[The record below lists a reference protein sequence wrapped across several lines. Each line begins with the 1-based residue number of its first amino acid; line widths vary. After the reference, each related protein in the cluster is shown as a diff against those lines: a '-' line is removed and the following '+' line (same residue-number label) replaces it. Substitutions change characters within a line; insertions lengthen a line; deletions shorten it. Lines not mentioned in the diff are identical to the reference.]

1 MTLLSVK
8 NLTKIGRE
16 APLFTDVTFG
26 LNLGEKA
33 ALIGRNGTG
42 KSTLLNCIAGTLAPD
57 NGTAIF
63 NKESGVSFLPQNPIY
78 NPDDTIN
85 KHIFNETNFEGKISN
100 TSPKLAII
108 KYYETLC
115 EKLAENQDIDQ
126 NEAFHKEYEF
136 INNLMNEKN
145 LWNYEAEVKSILEI
159 LGIYNGND
167 SKSLERKMGSLSGG
181 MIKKVALAKVLVEDS
196 KLLLLDEPTNHLDI
210 KTITWLQD
218 YLATTEKSVLMVT
231 HDRYFLDM
239 VCTDIYELEH
249 GKFNHY
255 KGNFST
261 YLEKKQ
267 TELEIAQNTERR
279 IESVLRTER
288 DWLMR
293 GPCARGTKARARVDN
308 IHRLINREK
317 LKEDKVFAFEVV
329 GRRLGGK
336 ILEINGIS
344 KDFQKANTKEKVSVI
359 KDFSYIF
366 KKGERIGVFGNNG
379 SGKSTFLNIITGNLE
394 PDSGSV
400 EKGLN
405 TVFAYYQQ
413 NPEFKDVSLT
423 CLEYIKEAAEYVTT
437 NDGKTLSATQM
448 LEQFGFEGKI
458 QYSPVSTLSGGERK
472 RLFLVRLLISN
483 PNFLV
488 LDEPTNDFD
497 IFTMSILESFL
508 QDFAGCLLIVSHDR
522 YFMDKIAD
530 TLFILEDDGSISGYV
545 GKCSE
550 YIEFK
555 KEEEKLKKAEE
566 KANAAKSAAAANK
579 TGTAAVEEKT
589 VEQSQKPEQ
598 VRKRTFKEQKEFE
611 ELENQIFEMEER
623 KEELESILSG
633 GESNHEKIAEAGKE
647 YATLQENL
655 EKMYSRWEELGVLR
669 PY

>member
-1 MTLLSVK
+1 MNLLSVK

-33 ALIGRNGTG
+33 ALIGRNGSG
-42 KSTLLNCIAGTLAPD
+42 KSTLLNCIAGVLAPD
-57 NGTAIF
+57 NGAAIF
-63 NKESGVSFLPQNPIY
+63 NKESGVAFLPQNPVF
-78 NPDDTIN
+78 NPEDTISN
-85 KHIFNETNFEGKISN
+85 HIFKDSNFEGKITA

-108 KYYETLC
+108 KYYENLC
-115 EKLAENQDIDQ
+115 EKLAENQDKNQ
-126 NEAFHKEYEF
+126 NDAFQKEYEF
-136 INNLMNEKN
+136 VTNLMSEKN
-145 LWNYEAEVKSILEI
+145 LWNYEAEVKSILGV
-159 LGIYNGND
+159 LGIYNGED
-167 SKSLERKMGSLSGG
+167 SKSLDRKMGSLSGG
-181 MIKKVALAKVLVEDS
+181 MIKKVALAQVLVEDA

-210 KTITWLQD
+210 ETITWLQD
-218 YLATTEKSVLMVT
+218 YLANTEKSVLMVT

-317 LKEDKVFAFEVV
+317 LKEDKEFAFEVT

-379 SGKSTFLNIITGNLE
+379 SGKSTFLNIITENLE

-508 QDFAGCLLIVSHDR
+508 QDFAGCILIVSHDR

-566 KANAAKSAAAANK
+566 KASAAKSAAAANK
-579 TGTAAVEEKT
+579 TGTAAAEEKT

-598 VRKRTFKEQKEFE
+598 VRKRTFKEQKEFD

>member
-1 MTLLSVK
+1 MKKFVSNTCGYKALSALLIVAILCVSFFDVLGVILSAKAETLPPYIKL
-8 NLTKIGRE
+8 
-16 APLFTDVTFG
+16 D
-26 LNLGEKA
+26 GEKV
-33 ALIGRNGTG
+33 
-42 KSTLLNCIAGTLAPD
+42 
-57 NGTAIF
+57 
-63 NKESGVSFLPQNPIY
+63 E
-78 NPDDTIN
+78 
-85 KHIFNETNFEGKISN
+85 
-100 TSPKLAII
+100 
-108 KYYETLC
+108 
-115 EKLAENQDIDQ
+115 
-126 NEAFHKEYEF
+126 
-136 INNLMNEKN
+136 
-145 LWNYEAEVKSILEI
+145 EI
-159 LGIYNGND
+159 T
-167 SKSLERKMGSLSGG
+167 
-181 MIKKVALAKVLVEDS
+181 LVEDA

-210 KTITWLQD
+210 ETITWLQD
-218 YLATTEKSVLMVT
+218 YLANTEKSVLMVT

-317 LKEDKVFAFEVV
+317 LKEDKEFAFEVT

-344 KDFQKANTKEKVSVI
+344 KDFLKANTKEKVSVI
-359 KDFSYIF
+359 KDFSYTF

-394 PDSGSV
+394 ADSGSV

-413 NPEFKDVSLT
+413 NPEFKNVNLT
-423 CLEYIKEAAEYVTT
+423 VLEYIKEAAEYVTT
-437 NDGKTLSATQM
+437 NAGKTLSATQM

-508 QDFAGCLLIVSHDR
+508 QDFAGCILIVSHDR

-555 KEEEKLKKAEE
+555 KEEEKLKRQEE
-566 KANAAKSAAAANK
+566 KALAEKKAASANK
-579 TGTAAVEEKT
+579 TGTASKDEKSVESGKT
-589 VEQSQKPEQ
+589 EQ

-611 ELENQIFEMEER
+611 EIENKIFEAEER
-623 KEELESILSG
+623 KEELEALLSG
-633 GESNHEKIAEAGKE
+633 GETNHEKLGEYGRE

-655 EKMYSRWEELGVLR
+655 EKMYSRWEELGILR
-669 PY
+669 PM

>member
-1 MTLLSVK
+1 MNLLSVK

-33 ALIGRNGTG
+33 ALIGRNGSG
-42 KSTLLNCIAGTLAPD
+42 KSTLLNCIAGVLAPD

-63 NKESGVSFLPQNPIY
+63 NKESGVAFLPQNPIF
-78 NPDDTIN
+78 NPEDTISN
-85 KHIFNETNFEGKISN
+85 HIFKDSNFEGKITA

-108 KYYETLC
+108 KYYENLC
-115 EKLAENQDIDQ
+115 EKLAENQNID
-126 NEAFHKEYEF
+126 NNDPFHKEYEF
-136 INNLMNEKN
+136 VTNLMNEKN
-145 LWNYEAEVKSILEI
+145 LWNYEAEVKSILGV
-159 LGIYNGND
+159 LGIYNGED
-167 SKSLERKMGSLSGG
+167 SKSLDRKMGSLSGG

-210 KTITWLQD
+210 ETITWLQD
-218 YLATTEKSVLMVT
+218 YLANTEKSVLMVT

-317 LKEDKVFAFEVV
+317 LKEDKEFAFEVT

-344 KDFQKANTKEKVSVI
+344 KDFLKANTKEKVSVI
-359 KDFSYIF
+359 KDFSYTF

-394 PDSGSV
+394 ADSGSV

-413 NPEFKDVSLT
+413 NPEFKNVNLT
-423 CLEYIKEAAEYVTT
+423 VLEYIKEAAEYVTT
-437 NDGKTLSATQM
+437 NAGKTLSATQM

-508 QDFAGCLLIVSHDR
+508 QDFAGCILIVSHDR

-550 YIEFK
+550 YIDFK
-555 KEEEKLKKAEE
+555 KEEEKSKRQEE
-566 KANAAKSAAAANK
+566 KALAEKKASANK
-579 TGTAAVEEKT
+579 TGTASKDEKSIESGKT
-589 VEQSQKPEQ
+589 EQ
-598 VRKRTFKEQKEFE
+598 VRKRTFKEQKEFVE
-611 ELENQIFEMEER
+611 IENKIFEAEAR
-623 KEELESILSG
+623 KEELEALLSG
-633 GESNHEKIAEAGKE
+633 GETNHEKLGEYGRE

-655 EKMYSRWEELGVLR
+655 EKMYSRWEELGILR
-669 PY
+669 PM

>member
-1 MTLLSVK
+1 MNLLSVK

-33 ALIGRNGTG
+33 ALIGRNGSG
-42 KSTLLNCIAGTLAPD
+42 KSTLLNCIAGVLAPD

-63 NKESGVSFLPQNPIY
+63 NKESGVSFLPQNPIF
-78 NPDDTIN
+78 NPDDTISQ
-85 KHIFNETNFEGKISN
+85 HIFKDSIFEGKISS

-108 KYYETLC
+108 KYYENLC
-115 EKLAENQDIDQ
+115 EKMAENQSSNQSDSLQ
-126 NEAFHKEYEF
+126 KEYEF
-136 INNLMNEKN
+136 ATNLMTEKN
-145 LWNYEAEVKSILEI
+145 LWNYEAEVKSILGI
-159 LGIYNGND
+159 LGIYNGKD
-167 SKSLERKMGSLSGG
+167 SKSLERKMSSLSGG
-181 MIKKVALAKVLVEDS
+181 MIKKVALAQVLVEDS

-210 KTITWLQD
+210 ETITWLQE
-218 YLATTEKSVLMVT
+218 YLANTEKAVLMVT

-317 LKEDKVFAFEVV
+317 LKEDKAFAFEVA

-359 KDFSYIF
+359 KDFSYTF

-394 PDSGSV
+394 PDSGFV

-413 NPEFKDVSLT
+413 NPEFKNVNLT
-423 CLEYIKEAAEYVTT
+423 VLEYIKEAAEYVTT
-437 NDGKTLSATQM
+437 NAGKTLSASQM

-458 QYSPVSTLSGGERK
+458 QYSPVSSLSGGERK

-508 QDFAGCLLIVSHDR
+508 QDFAGCILIVSHDR
-522 YFMDKIAD
+522 YFMDKIAG

-550 YIEFK
+550 YLDFK
-555 KEEEKLKKAEE
+555 REEEKLKKQEEKASKAEE
-566 KANAAKSAAAANK
+566 KEKQKAIDAK
-579 TGTAAVEEKT
+579 
-589 VEQSQKPEQ
+589 Q
-598 VRKRTFKEQKEFE
+598 VSGAGENQPQRRRTFKEQKEFE
-611 ELENQIFEMEER
+611 EIENKIFEAEER
-623 KEELESILSG
+623 KEELEALLSG
-633 GESNHEKIAEAGKE
+633 GETNHEKLAEYGRE
-647 YATLQENL
+647 YATLEENL
-655 EKMYSRWEELGVLR
+655 EKMYVRWEELGVLK
-669 PY
+669 PM